1 MTQEITQ
8 IQFVVSEQEEP
19 LTPYQMGKEDA
30 LMELPRQAYD
40 YFVPE
45 STQWYE
51 YMDGYAAGQAQLQ
64 QERQGALSEDEF
76 MSQILDELRNGKR
89 AFIITMTPAEHDAI
103 ERDRMM
109 NRWR

>member
-1 MTQEITQ
+1 MTQEIKQ
-8 IQFVVSEQEEP
+8 IQFVVAETADA

-51 YMDGYAAGQAQLQ
+51 YMDGYAAGVAQLE

-76 MSQILDELRNGKR
+76 MSQILDDLRSGKR
-89 AFIITMTPAEHDAI
+89 AFIIKMTPAQHDAI
-103 ERDRMM
+103 ERERIGWI
-109 NRWR
+109 R